1 MIRKD
6 SLMIFQIIKRVKGNV
21 NETNPQFHSLQKK
34 IVQDTKLVSKHKF
47 NITYKSILVLLGYL
61 ALIIL
66 SEIVNAYYN
75 IEAGLIIDVLV
86 ICFLLIHSSLV
97 QNSDYSNL
105 LRSMMILPMIRIIGL
120 SVPLMQV
127 QALYWFPIIA
137 IPLFAASFTLIRVQK
152 LKRKDL
158 GLNFGNIP
166 VQLVIASSGF
176 LLGFT
181 EYKVLAVK
189 PLISTFD
196 PLMIIFAGTILL
208 ISTGFA
214 EELLFRG
221 ILQQNTEKIFGS
233 MFGLLYASLL
243 FTSLHIG
250 WHSIIDLIFVFAV
263 SMFYGYMFQKTR
275 SLFGIT
281 LSHGISNTTLFLIM
295 PFIVF

>member
-1 MIRKD
+1 MIKK
-6 SLMIFQIIKRVKGNV
+6 SYLKSHQNLESVKKGFNL
-21 NETNPQFHSLQKK
+21 NNPNFNSFRTSKGINLSKT
-34 IVQDTKLVSKHKF
+34 IVYHYL
-47 NITYKSILVLLGYL
+47 NGKSILALLGYL
-61 ALIIL
+61 ALIII
-66 SEIVNAYYN
+66 SEIINAYYS
-75 IEAGLIIDVLV
+75 IEAGLIIDVV
-86 ICFLLIHSSLV
+86 IICILLFHSSLI
-97 QNSDYSNL
+97 NDDKEYTNL
-105 LRSMMILPMIRIIGL
+105 LRAMIILPMIRIIGL

-137 IPLFAASFTLIRVQK
+137 IPLFAASITLIRTQK
-152 LKRKDL
+152 LKRKNL
-158 GLNFGNIP
+158 GLNLGNIP
-166 VQLVIASSGF
+166 VQLLIASSGF
-176 LLGFT
+176 LLGFI

-196 PLMIIFAGTILL
+196 PLMILFAGSILL
-208 ISTGFA
+208 ISTGLA

-233 MFGLLYASLL
+233 LFGLLYASLL

-250 WHSIIDLIFVFAV
+250 WKSGIDIIFVFAV

-281 LSHGISNTTLFLIM
+281 LSHGISNTVLFLIM